1 MKKIRTWILVA
12 DGARARILLNEGA
25 GSGLRPAL
33 DHEFEAEHRPTRE
46 IGSDRPGRTHA
57 NSRDGSRHAMANTVD
72 WHRFA
77 KEDFAREMAKLLN
90 RAAARKNFERLV
102 LVAPAKTLGD
112 LRKALADTARGQVSH
127 EIAKDL
133 TPLPLKELTENLGRT
148 LVF

>member
-12 DGARARILLNEGA
+12 DGARARILSNEGA
-25 GSGLRPAL
+25 GGRLLPVPG
-33 DHEFEAEHRPTRE
+33 HEFEADHPPTRE
-46 IGSDRPGRTHA
+46 IGADRPGRVHA
-57 NSRDGSRHAMANTVD
+57 NSRDSARHSMNNTVD

-90 RAAARKNFERLV
+90 RAAARKAFERLV

-112 LRKALADTARGQVSH
+112 LRKALDETARGQVSH
-127 EIAKDL
+127 EISKDL
-133 TPLPLKELTENLGRT
+133 TPLPLKELTENLGSA

>member
-25 GSGLRPAL
+25 GSGLQPAI
-33 DHEFEAEHRPTRE
+33 DREFEGDHRPTRE
-46 IGSDRPGRTHA
+46 IGAERPGRVHA

-77 KEDFAREMAKLLN
+77 KEDFAREMAKRLD
-90 RAAARKNFERLV
+90 RAAARKDFDRLV

-112 LRKALADTARGQVSH
+112 LRKTLADTTRSRVSH